1 MVFKKKNDS
10 YTMYYLLFALLFIL
24 IIVCVIAFLISAKSP
39 NISKISRVRGSSGNF
54 DSSDNYSGSS
64 RIIII
69 NSDNEPIQVTPQT
82 FTDKPM
88 ISPDYNPEY
97 PMRTGVIPAD
107 YQQVGI
113 LSSIDLNEEPIIL
126 PLYGRKMISR
136 DRWEYY
142 TASDKYN
149 MWKLPVQYLNRD
161 CQSDVGCEEVYN
173 GVEVVIP
180 EYANKVFTVKM
191 YNYGNIRN

>member
-1 MVFKKKNDS
+1 
-10 YTMYYLLFALLFIL
+10 
-24 IIVCVIAFLISAKSP
+24 
-39 NISKISRVRGSSGNF
+39 
-54 DSSDNYSGSS
+54 
-64 RIIII
+64 
-69 NSDNEPIQVTPQT
+69 
-82 FTDKPM
+82 
-88 ISPDYNPEY
+88 
-97 PMRTGVIPAD
+97 MRTGVIPAD